1 MRSMGLCIDAIAI
14 IIGWWRRCQSVNP
27 HNGRK
32 EKEEPERGEGRT
44 RRKNFRRQL
53 CGCVDDGCVWI
64 PPLFLL
70 TMRKSIGNRLSLG
83 FCFRSAAWLQSSFSA
98 LLVQFGSGFQV
109 NFAPIRWLGEKKKP
123 TLIVFRFYWSVVKH
137 FSEQFSLN
145 QIQGSFSALLVQFG
159 SSFWVNFAAI
169 RRLGEKKTNFDSL

>member
-1 MRSMGLCIDAIAI
+1 MPLQLLLAD
-14 IIGWWRRCQSVNP
+14 
-27 HNGRK
+27 
-32 EKEEPERGEGRT
+32 GEGVKVLIHITAGR
-44 RRKNFRRQL
+44 RRKSQRGGKAGPGGKTSGDSCADVWMTDV
-53 CGCVDDGCVWI
+53 CGS
-64 PPLFLL
+64 PLFFLL
-70 TMRKSIGNRLSLG
+70 TMRKSIGNQLSLG

-109 NFAPIRWLGEKKKP
+109 NFAAIRWLGEKKKP

-159 SSFWVNFAAI
+159 SSFWVNF
-169 RRLGEKKTNFDSL
+169 DSL